1 MKNVVAESLGTVYI
15 HTRTIHLKTKKHS
28 RTIKREKGIT
38 LLALV
43 ITIIVLLIVAGV
55 SIATLTGNN
64 GILTQAQNAKAK
76 TEIAA
81 AKENIELK
89 VIENSKLNDD
99 MKSLSEDLS
108 SMKEVKIIGE
118 TDEEIIGKYNE
129 YVFVID
135 QDKNVT
141 MVNNLIT
148 NGFLENKNTTNFPGL
163 NYKDGFLTITTS
175 ADNKHPRIETDQF
188 IEVDTSKKYLQSMTM
203 KSSNQDSTN
212 YVGLIEY
219 DVDKNGIRPENYLF
233 KEGTTT
239 YLTKDL
245 NDGDTKIYLNDASN
259 YGFVSN
265 TGEDMW
271 FNGIIIWNYKD
282 STGYQYPEETYS
294 RNTYREI
301 IKNNNVDKTNNVIT
315 LEQPWSYG
323 KVEKGTK
330 LSQTSSGGTYN
341 YGILLTEPISSQWK
355 IYNNVISGEKN
366 VEDYSDQHFRPG
378 TKYVKPIWFMNDP
391 TDIDDVTIDL
401 KNIIFC
407 EIN

>member
-1 MKNVVAESLGTVYI
+1 MKNVVAESLGTV
-15 HTRTIHLKTKKHS
+15 HTIHLKTKKHS

-64 GILTQAQNAKAK
+64 GILTQAQNAKTK

-141 MVNNLIT
+141 MVNNLVT
-148 NGFLENKNTTNFPGL
+148 NGFLENKNNTNFPGL

-175 ADNKHPRIETDQF
+175 ADNKHPRIETDQL

-203 KSSNQDSTN
+203 KSSNQDSTSFA
-212 YVGLIEY
+212 GLMQY
-219 DVDKNGIRPENYLF
+219 DIDKNIIDPQNYLF

-245 NDGDTKIYLNDASN
+245 NDGDTKIYLNDVSN
-259 YGFVSN
+259 YSFVSN
-265 TGEDMW
+265 AGEDMW

-282 STGYQYPEETYS
+282 STGHQYPEETYS
-294 RNTYREI
+294 RNAYSGI

-323 KVEKGTK
+323 KVEKGIK
-330 LSQTSSGGTYN
+330 ISQTSSGGTYN
-341 YGILLTEPISSQWK
+341 YGVLWNESISSEWK
-355 IYNNVISGEKN
+355 TYNNIISGENN
-366 VEDYSDQHFRPG
+366 VEDYEYSYFRPG
-378 TKYVKPIWFMNDP
+378 TKYVKFIWLMNYF
-391 TDIDDVTIDL
+391 TDMNVTIDL

>member
-148 NGFLENKNTTNFPGL
+148 NGFLENKNNTNFPGL